1 MVDRSGGLSGFS
13 FGGMVPGGK
22 EDLLFF
28 TSGSFRVTPLELEEA
43 LCDVIYLHIFYSLTH

>member
-28 TSGSFRVTPLELEEA
+28 DFGLIQGNSSGTGRGLV
-43 LCDVIYLHIFYSLTH
+43 

>member
-22 EDLLFF
+22 EDLLFL

-43 LCDVIYLHIFYSLTH
+43 WCDVIYLHIFYSLTH